1 MNKIIG
7 SEFLHSKDSSLHTSK
22 EVEHE
27 QARKKRKGKETSHKP
42 AEKISSFLEVLEKTH
57 LSHKDNSQV
66 MEKIKNYYQK
76 ENIKIEIGD
85 IPQSYWNNQA
95 KIMVDQGYSGDLKNQ
110 GIEKETTED
119 GKTNYIFPDD
129 MKEKELE
136 VIKSNQ
142 KNSLNRWVD
151 YLSSF
156 DADYPTWAK
165 YWAFT
170 SMLKMGKYE
179 KVPHCPSCKNPID
192 KSNNFCK
199 NCNKEISDESII
211 EKSRFQKRTE
221 STTNS
226 FPLLNSRALAKTISA
241 MSSLLE
247 EKSRIKQEKQKP
259 RDQRDDD
266 LLKLQID
273 NESKKLE
280 KDEFI
285 ELLTSENF
293 AKLYAQFL
301 LEIPEYSTEG
311 LANIKGKWI
320 KYAQGSEPEELV
332 KSFEGYPLEWCT
344 ANYDTAKSQLQGGD
358 FHVYYSNNEE
368 GEAKI
373 PRLAI
378 RMEGGSK
385 IAEPPRGIAH
395 NQNLDPYIH
404 PVLNE
409 KLSDFGQEGELY
421 RKRIADMEKL
431 TDIWKR
437 KEDILNED
445 ELKFIYEIDNQIEG
459 FGYQRD
465 ERIDEVIASR
475 KIKEDLPILFNCS
488 PNQIATSQ
496 EDLKNNDN
504 IKVYIGPLCKELID
518 NTNIEHIYTKF
529 PGKEIRKIDMMVGD
543 LNKNQIQEKLNERK
557 KITDYD
563 NPDQIIVY
571 DTAQELLDHPDFKIS
586 KEKKE
591 LKLIKLS
598 VADLGFPDGAKWKE
612 IIAKGKELGLE
623 LCPPEVGPLLR
634 LNYQKIMGHD
644 QPKSEWIAVAMDPIS
659 DSSGS
664 PHVFYVSRYG
674 NGERYLSYYWAYPDH
689 HFGAHSD
696 FLFVRK

>member
-1 MNKIIG
+1 MSKNIEL
-7 SEFLHSKDSSLHTSK
+7 EFLHSKDPKFHISK

-27 QARKKRKGKETSHKP
+27 QDRRKRKGEEISQKP
-42 AEKISSFLEVLEKTH
+42 TEKISHFLEILEKTH
-57 LSHKDNSQV
+57 LSHRDDPRV
-66 MEKIKNYYQK
+66 IERIKNYYQK
-76 ENIKIEIGD
+76 KYVNIEMD
-85 IPQSYWNNQA
+85 NIPQSYWNNQA
-95 KIMVDQGYSGDLKNQ
+95 DIMIRQGYSGDLQNQ
-110 GIEKETTED
+110 GVEKETTEE
-119 GKTNYIFPDD
+119 GKINYIFPKD

-136 VIKSNQ
+136 VIRFNQ
-142 KNSLNRWVD
+142 INSLNRWVD
-151 YLSSF
+151 YLSSP
-156 DADYPTWAK
+156 DADYPMWAK
-165 YWAFT
+165 YWAFN

-179 KVPHCPSCKNPID
+179 KVPHCPGCEKPID
-192 KSNNFCK
+192 KKNNFCS
-199 NCNKEISDESII
+199 NCNREISDEKIL
-211 EKSRFQKRTE
+211 EKARFQKRTE

-241 MSSLLE
+241 MGSLLE
-247 EKSRIKQEKQKP
+247 EKSRVKKEKQKP

-273 NESKKLE
+273 NESKKLD

-285 ELLTSENF
+285 ELLSTENF
-293 AKLYAQFL
+293 SKLYAQFL

-311 LANIKGKWI
+311 LRNIEGQWV
-320 KYAQGSEPEELV
+320 KYDQYSEPDGLV

-344 ANYDTAKSQLQGGD
+344 ANYDTAKNQLQGGD

-373 PRLAI
+373 PRLAV
-378 RMEGGSK
+378 RMEGNNK

-395 NQNLDPYIH
+395 DQNLDPYIH

-421 RKRIADMEKL
+421 KQRIKDMEKL

-437 KEDILNED
+437 KEDKLNEE
-445 ELKFIYEIDNQIEG
+445 ELRFIYELDRPIEG

-465 ERIDEVIASR
+465 ERIDEVIAVR

-496 EDLKNNDN
+496 EDLRNNYN
-504 IKVYIGPLCKELID
+504 IKVYIGPLCQEVL
-518 NTNIEHIYTKF
+518 NNNIEHIYTKF

-543 LNKNQIQEKLNERK
+543 LSENQIKEKLNERK
-557 KITDYD
+557 KISDYN
-563 NPDQIIVY
+563 NPNQITVS
-571 DTAQELLDHPDFKIS
+571 DTAKELLNHLDFKIS
-586 KEKKE
+586 TEKKE

-598 VADLGFPDGAKWKE
+598 VADLGFPNGAKFQE
-612 IIAKGKELGLE
+612 IIAKGKELDLE

-634 LNYQKIMGHD
+634 LNYQKLMGYD
-644 QPKSEWIAVAMDPIS
+644 QPKGEWIAIAMNPMRDSGGNPHGFHVYRS
-659 DSSGS
+659 DDG
-664 PHVFYVSRYG
+664 G
-674 NGERYLSYYWAYPDH
+674 RYLHYFWANPDR
-689 HFGAHSD
+689 HFGADND